1 MIKVVWFSIVY
12 AVLIWWAWVAINAVF
27 PKLIEKWRTR
37 HKREES
43 EELMAETDN
52 PPKEFIER
60 KEELNDAW
68 LKAKEKRERRAK
80 RRLSNTSH
88 QSDDDR
94 KTKGAFGG

>member
-1 MIKVVWFSIVY
+1 MIKVVWFIIVY

-68 LKAKEKRERRAK
+68 LKAKEKRERRK
-80 RRLSNTSH
+80 QRNLDLKERRAY
-88 QSDDDR
+88 
-94 KTKGAFGG
+94 K